1 MRIFKALKTWH
12 CQDLK
17 STYCEGLTYTVRDE
31 ASLLAMQ
38 AAQWEREGKI
48 AWLVEPYAASMSAME
63 GIGEVTGDVQPLSM
77 WRRLWQLLTRQP

>member
-1 MRIFKALKTWH
+1 MRIFKALQTWH
-12 CQDLK
+12 CKELK

-48 AWLVEPYAASMSAME
+48 AWLAEPQTLSAMA
-63 GIGEVTGDVQPLSM
+63 GIGEVTGDIQPLSM